1 VPVLKKNGSS
11 AHADGAARIAS
22 AAASRESLKF
32 MILLLDRSDL
42 YSTRRAA
49 PVAEASI
56 VLLATQGH
64 YPVFTGPRGAGK
76 RRSCT
81 HATRF
86 VSIESASSQ
95 H

>member
-1 VPVLKKNGSS
+1 
-11 AHADGAARIAS
+11 
-22 AAASRESLKF
+22 

-42 YSTRRAA
+42 YSTRRA

-56 VLLATQGH
+56 VLRATHGH
-64 YPVFTGPRGAGK
+64 YPVFTGPRGAGN